1 MAERIASRNVLWPF
15 GPQDITSPK
24 EALEAAFKMAA
35 RLETHRQVGVISPQ
49 DAYTLMDLNGFGT
62 FDEGRRQH
70 VDALKKL
77 RFGDLHIEDPELR
90 VQGTEIHQA
99 GEVLLKP
106 RNSLQILCGCGCR
119 ASVSAITLQRRV
131 PDTRMESLYH
141 APLDEFEQYHEQGTL
156 TTPYICPHVSLL
168 LEKWFPQVLTMWRDI
183 RQRIYNTKLRGRIEN
198 SRMSGM
204 EFNPEWFRKDIGLLT
219 CIADVGPPKTEGGW
233 DDMATSKLTKFKQR
247 GKYLGEHFYWRGEG
261 EPEKDGLRKLP
272 SQGADASTLQ
282 RIVYTRFYAAK
293 HRAEELNIEFGWER
307 WSDFWQEITSEACLP
322 NAKLP
327 ADFAPGAYQ
336 LRFEQ
341 GGRKVDRASGKV
353 GMCSQTMY
361 WAPTA
366 KHAMMQPVETA
377 ATRGAKST
385 KVLSAESLV
394 HVLEAIEAQD
404 GQPGLFSLF
413 KVVGGALGLKHTPV
427 LSTVPEKAGPQK
439 EEVSV
444 APKEVPLQTHS
455 LGPKGLTDEQRQ
467 NSLREEL
474 EWSEGFVKE
483 LEAKVEAARLHFET
497 AKAEDKDAACDA
509 WDKVAEELQERSDMT
524 EELRKRVVRARPER
538 PAVAETKA
546 RKSAA

>member
-15 GPQDITSPK
+15 GPDEVTTPE
-24 EALEAAFKMAA
+24 EALDMAMKMAA
-35 RLETHRQVGVISPQ
+35 QLEKIRHVGTLSPN
-49 DAYTLMDLNGFGT
+49 DAYTLMDMKGFGT
-62 FDEGRRQH
+62 LDEGGRQRIET
-70 VDALKKL
+70 LTKL
-77 RFGDLHIEDPELR
+77 RFGDLHIEEPELR

-99 GEVLLKP
+99 GEVLFKP

-131 PDTRMESLYH
+131 PATRMESLYH
-141 APLDEFEQYHEQGTL
+141 APLDEFDQFQQQDTL
-156 TTPYICPHVSLL
+156 DTPYICPHVSLL
-168 LEKWFPQVLTMWRDI
+168 LEKWFPQVLVMWRDI

-219 CIADVGPPKTEGGW
+219 CIGDIGKPKTDGGW

-247 GKYLGEHFYWRGEG
+247 GKYLGEYFYWRGEG

-272 SQGADASTLQ
+272 SQTADASTLQ

-293 HRAEELNIEFGWER
+293 HRAEELQVAFGWKS
-307 WSDFWQEITSEACLP
+307 WSDFWQEITSDACLP

-341 GGRKVDRASGKV
+341 GGRKNDPKSGKV

-366 KHAMMQPVETA
+366 KHAMMQPMETA
-377 ATRGAKST
+377 ATRAAKGIPM
-385 KVLSAESLV
+385 LSAESLV
-394 HVLEAIEAQD
+394 HVLEAIEGHD
-404 GQPGLFSLF
+404 GMFSLF
-413 KVVGGALGLKHTPV
+413 KVAGGALGLKHKPV
-427 LSTVPEKAGPQK
+427 VSTVPEKGKAPA
-439 EEVSV
+439 V
-444 APKEVPLQTHS
+444 APAEEFPAIPLQAPLNKLS
-455 LGPKGLTDEQRQ
+455 LEEQLEQ
-467 NSLREEL
+467 SLALEEAL
-474 EWSEGFVKE
+474 KAAE
-483 LEAKVEAARLHFET
+483 EAARLHFES
-497 AKAEDKDAACDA
+497 AKPEDKDAACDA
-509 WDKVAEELQERSDMT
+509 WDKVVEERQERSEMT
-524 EELRKRVVRARPER
+524 EDLQEKVSRMQQ
-538 PAVAETKA
+538 